1 MDSDRKIEQA
11 QSDDAQEETR
21 VFDASGTAH
30 AASARENL
38 EDLGEAAHPDAAALG
53 LTGLMGQSES
63 SPGLGGDLSP
73 DDE

>member
-1 MDSDRKIEQA
+1 MDPDRKIEQA
-11 QSDDAQEETR
+11 QTDDAQEETR
-21 VFDASGTAH
+21 VFDATGTAH

-38 EDLGEAAHPDAAALG
+38 EDVGETHPDAAALG
-53 LTGLMGQSES
+53 LTGHMGQSES